1 MLDLDPNRET
11 VRPRDAATVVVVRR
25 SIERVPIERGPIER
39 GPGERGRGAPGQDDG
54 FEVLCVRRHDRS
66 GFLGGAIVFP
76 GGKVDLADADPAWA
90 QASTG
95 FAARAPAE
103 PAALAFAVA
112 ALRELLEE
120 AGLAVVAGGEV
131 SPGTVAELRASAR
144 EPAAP
149 GLAAAL
155 AARGLRLDTA
165 RLTTLSR
172 WVTPEAEHRRF
183 DTRFYVLVAPAGQD
197 AEHDEHETTES
208 FWAAPAAVLAR
219 WDAGEVMLAPPTSH
233 TLTVLARARTVDEV
247 LALARTH
254 PLEAVC
260 PHFTLDGA
268 DAVLALPGDPLHPS
282 SRAVF
287 CGDADP
293 TRFVLENGR
302 FVPRRAGPA

>member
-1 MLDLDPNRET
+1 MLDLDPNREI
-11 VRPRDAATVVVVRR
+11 VRPRDASTVVVVRR
-25 SIERVPIERGPIER
+25 PAPGDGTPG
-39 GPGERGRGAPGQDDG
+39 GPGSGRTGRPGGDAS

-76 GGKVDLADADPAWA
+76 GGKVDVTDTDPGWA

-95 FAARAPAE
+95 LAARAPAE

-120 AGLAVVAGGEV
+120 AGLAVVAGGDA
-131 SPGTVAELRASAR
+131 SPATVAALRASAR
-144 EPAAP
+144 EPSAQ

-183 DTRFYVLVAPAGQD
+183 DTRFYVLIAPAGQD
-197 AEHDEHETTES
+197 AEHDDHETTES
-208 FWAAPAAVLAR
+208 FWATPASVLAR
-219 WDAGEVMLAPPTSH
+219 WEAGEVMLAPPTSH
-233 TLTVLARARTVDEV
+233 TLTVLARARTLDEV
-247 LALARTH
+247 LALAHVH
-254 PLEAVC
+254 PLDPVC
-260 PHFTLDGA
+260 PHFALDGA

-282 SRAVF
+282 SRAVL
-287 CGDADP
+287 CDRADP